1 MRRNEGQRN
10 AGQQRPG
17 CRRVFLSR
25 ASARSFTQVML
36 FSFQKKT
43 PRPSRSPW
51 GVLTDYFGASSVAS
65 ALDLRTGRDPGANHS
80 HTNITFLP
88 ATHQQDISMWPVTG
102 HFYLALT
109 RQIITK
115 TTFPPEIALLPRLRR
130 PAHDRRTLRPLL
142 RPAPAF
148 RPLLCRHPRPGSSA

>member
-1 MRRNEGQRN
+1 
-10 AGQQRPG
+10 
-17 CRRVFLSR
+17 
-25 ASARSFTQVML
+25 ML

-88 ATHQQDISMWPVTG
+88 ATHQQDISTWPVTG

-109 RQIITK
+109 RIFQPSIN
-115 TTFPPEIALLPRLRR
+115 ASQHL
-130 PAHDRRTLRPLL
+130 A
-142 RPAPAF
+142 
-148 RPLLCRHPRPGSSA
+148 G